1 MDVVS
6 AELNRNNEGKGWFY
20 GDSITFIDIYVATF
34 MRAFDETMKL
44 MKWSDRYEKD
54 DKYELLREH
63 RKRFEA
69 TEIYQKFAKSVG
81 ESFWE
86 SDTKLGRKKLEK
98 TYANHICVKLLM
110 STFC

>member
-6 AELNRNNEGKGWFY
+6 AELNRNNGGKGWFY

-69 TEIYQKFAKSVG
+69 TGKYQKFAKSVG
-81 ESFWE
+81 EFIGNLIQS
-86 SDTKLGRKKLEK
+86 
-98 TYANHICVKLLM
+98 
-110 STFC
+110 